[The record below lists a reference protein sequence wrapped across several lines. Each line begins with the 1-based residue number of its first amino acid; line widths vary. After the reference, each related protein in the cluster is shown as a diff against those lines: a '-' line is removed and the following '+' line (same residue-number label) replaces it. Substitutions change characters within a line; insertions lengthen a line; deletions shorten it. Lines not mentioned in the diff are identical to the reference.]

1 MPQQTIQLAV
11 RKSDSRRITAVLATE
26 YPVDRAYGTEILQ
39 IERSAIN
46 FERFPLPTITQHN
59 MANLPIGVAM
69 NPRIINRELLADIVM
84 GDSPEADRVY
94 ADIQNGVINNLSI
107 GYSIDDAEEDD
118 LGNRVITRFT
128 PHEVS
133 FVSVP
138 ADPRAVVTART
149 NEMTELETRSQRI
162 SAKNKTMSEDHRAMI
177 DLGKRYDCLDEALEC
192 IDEGTSVDAFRTEV
206 MKREAD
212 KTKAMAAFSRDGY
225 EKRTDDRFSLSKAI
239 LGMAT
244 NDWSGAEHERELMH
258 ANRSYA
264 TQNGS
269 FVIAPKHMQRDIL
282 KSGSGDNIVPD
293 IYHADRFIDRLTTLS
308 NVTPEITLLTGL
320 QGDAVIPR
328 MTTGSSAA
336 FFAEGDS
343 VTGSTPVFD
352 QIVLS
357 GNTLAGYVQ
366 FSRKMLVNA
375 TPDVE
380 AIVRDDLARAVAQKI
395 EETIVNGSGSG
406 AVPVGILNKNG
417 INGVSIGTDGGAP
430 TFSKLVDMIAEV
442 RTDNIEGGKFVMH
455 SKTAANLRTRVRFTN
470 DGHPILD
477 DNNTIAG
484 APVVISNH
492 MPIDGTKGNGTDL
505 HSIIYGDLKQYV
517 LGQFGAL
524 EVIVDPHTNM
534 QTGLINVGIFVEL
547 DSDVRHLGAFCAMT
561 DVDIAA

>member
-11 RKSDSRRITAVLATE
+11 RKSDSRRITAALATE

-343 VTGSTPVFD
+343 VTESTPVFD

>member
-84 GDSPEADRVY
+84 GDSSEADRVY

-192 IDEGTSVDAFRTEV
+192 IDEGTGVDAFRTEV

-343 VTGSTPVFD
+343 VTESTPVFD

-417 INGVSIGTDGGAP
+417 INGVSIGDDGGAP

-547 DSDVRHLGAFCAMT
+547 DSDLRHLGAFCAMT